1 MCESDTG
8 KAKSDPGNDD
18 ARQHMSGGSVTRSR
32 MMVGSILTDE
42 VVVAVSKVTER
53 ETDAHTFERGALLEA
68 MSRESVI
75 GELLDARAAGREKA
89 AAAAMVGD
97 EAAAVD
103 EAEGNEAEGNE
114 AEVEA
119 HPVEAGKGAEPGKAA
134 SGASGGDEA
143 RGDGGDVSVDGGAA
157 VAMQALEEEEDMDV
171 SAVDMENAL
180 TGGGDV
186 LRSSGAASATLVI
199 RI

>member
-97 EAAAVD
+97 EA
-103 EAEGNEAEGNE
+103 EGNE